1 MIFMCLNLPH
11 ILQSA
16 IYLVSTSLLYPVI
29 VILLGMTAFIV
40 VEIGMFSYEWF
51 ARAGRLK
58 RGGKILEKEKGVKKR
73 FLMRF
78 SKNKKNKPKDLET
91 GVLEVKALIDKDEF
105 EEGINVLRDCTSKR
119 FVYFFLDGLL
129 ALKDKGEDKHKALEI
144 KADTQPAQDCPDMFS
159 INLEKLLQKCDSF
172 ISKRLERTK
181 VLVRLGPM
189 FGLMGT
195 LIPMG
200 PALLAL
206 TRGDVDTLANNLIIA
221 FGTTVVGLLVGAV
234 SYVVYTMRR
243 RWYDDDMNDIK
254 YICEV
259 LFGGE

>member
-1 MIFMCLNLPH
+1 MILSLNLPY

-29 VILLGMTAFIV
+29 IILLGMTAFIV
-40 VEIGMFSYEWF
+40 IEIGMFSCEGL

-58 RGGKILEKEKGVKKR
+58 LKIGD
-73 FLMRF
+73 
-78 SKNKKNKPKDLET
+78 NKPKDLEKS
-91 GVLEVKALIDKDEF
+91 VLETKTLIDKGKFD
-105 EEGINVLRDCTSKR
+105 EGISILMECTLKKR
-119 FVYFFLDGLL
+119 FIHLFLDGLL
-129 ALKDKGEDKHKALEI
+129 ALKDKKEEK
-144 KADTQPAQDCPDMFS
+144 TSQNPDMFS

-172 ISKRLERTK
+172 ITKRLERTK
-181 VLVRLGPM
+181 VMVRLGPM

-221 FGTTVVGLLVGAV
+221 FGTTVVGLLIGAV
-234 SYVVYTMRR
+234 SYIVYTMRR
-243 RWYDDDMNDIK
+243 RWYNDDMNDIK

-259 LFGGE
+259 LFGGEERR

>member
-1 MIFMCLNLPH
+1 MIFMSLNLPH

-29 VILLGMTAFIV
+29 IILLGMTAFIV
-40 VEIGMFSYEWF
+40 VEIGMFSFEWL

-58 RGGKILEKEKGVKKR
+58 RVDTVREKEKGVKKQ

-78 SKNKKNKPKDLET
+78 SKRKNNPKDFET
-91 GVLEVKALIDKDEF
+91 GVLEAKTLIDEDIF
-105 EEGINVLRDCTSKR
+105 EKGISMLRDCTSKR
-119 FVYFFLDGLL
+119 FVYLFLNGLL
-129 ALKDKGEDKHKALEI
+129 VLVEI
-144 KADTQPAQDCPDMFS
+144 KEEKTAQNPGMFS
-159 INLEKLLQKCDSF
+159 INLEKLLQKCDS
-172 ISKRLERTK
+172 SMLKRLERTK
-181 VLVRLGPM
+181 VMVRLGPM

-206 TRGDVDTLANNLIIA
+206 TRGDVETLANNLIIA
-221 FGTTVVGLLVGAV
+221 FGTTVVGLLIGGV
-234 SYVVYTMRR
+234 SYVVYTIRR
-243 RWYDDDMNDIK
+243 RWYDDDMDDIR

-259 LFGGE
+259 LFGGK

>member
-1 MIFMCLNLPH
+1 MILANLPQ
-11 ILQSA
+11 ILQQA

-29 VILLGMTAFIV
+29 IVLLGMAAFIV
-40 VEIGMFSYEWF
+40 VEIGMFSFEGLV
-51 ARAGRLK
+51 RAGRIK
-58 RGGKILEKEKGVKKR
+58 RGDTIKK
-73 FLMRF
+73 RF

-91 GVLEVKALIDKDEF
+91 GVLDVKALIDKDEF

-119 FVYFFLDGLL
+119 FVHLFLDGLL
-129 ALKDKGEDKHKALEI
+129 ALKDKKEEK
-144 KADTQPAQDCPDMFS
+144 TSQNPDMFS

-172 ISKRLERTK
+172 ITKRLERTK
-181 VLVRLGPM
+181 VMVRLGPM

-221 FGTTVVGLLVGAV
+221 FGTTVVGLLIGAV
-234 SYVVYTMRR
+234 SYIVYTMRR

-259 LFGGE
+259 LFGGEERR

>member
-1 MIFMCLNLPH
+1 MIFMSLNLPH

-29 VILLGMTAFIV
+29 LILLGMTAFIV
-40 VEIGMFSYEWF
+40 VEIGMFSCEWF

-58 RGGKILEKEKGVKKR
+58 RGDTIKER
-73 FLMRF
+73 FLMHF

-91 GVLEVKALIDKDEF
+91 GVREVKVLIDKDEF
-105 EEGINVLRDCTSKR
+105 EEGINVLKDCTSKR

-129 ALKDKGEDKHKALEI
+129 ALKDKA
-144 KADTQPAQDCPDMFS
+144 TQPAHDCPDMFS

-181 VLVRLGPM
+181 VMVRLGPM

-234 SYVVYTMRR
+234 SYIIYTMRR
-243 RWYDDDMNDIK
+243 RWYDDDMNDIG

-259 LFGGE
+259 LFGGEK

>member
-1 MIFMCLNLPH
+1 MIFMTLDLPH

-29 VILLGMTAFIV
+29 IILLGMAAFIV
-40 VEIGMFSYEWF
+40 VEIGMFSYEWL

-58 RGGKILEKEKGVKKR
+58 RGG
-73 FLMRF
+73 
-78 SKNKKNKPKDLET
+78 NKPKDLEK
-91 GVLEVKALIDKDEF
+91 GVLETKTLIDKGKF
-105 EEGINVLRDCTSKR
+105 EEGISILMDCTPKR

-129 ALKDKGEDKHKALEI
+129 ALRDKGEDKNKALEI
-144 KADTQPAQDCPDMFS
+144 KAEPPPAQDCPDMFP

-172 ISKRLERTK
+172 IIKRLERTK
-181 VLVRLGPM
+181 VMVRLGPM
-189 FGLMGT
+189 LGLMGT

-234 SYVVYTMRR
+234 SYIVYTIRR

-259 LFGGE
+259 LFGGEK

>member
-1 MIFMCLNLPH
+1 MIFMSLNLPH

-29 VILLGMTAFIV
+29 LILLGMTAFIV
-40 VEIGMFSYEWF
+40 VEIGMFSCEWF

-58 RGGKILEKEKGVKKR
+58 GGDTIKER
-73 FLMRF
+73 FLMHF
-78 SKNKKNKPKDLET
+78 SKTKKNKPKDLET

-105 EEGINVLRDCTSKR
+105 EGGINVLRGFTSKR
-119 FVYFFLDGLL
+119 FVYLFLDGLL
-129 ALKDKGEDKHKALEI
+129 ALKDKKEEKTSQNL
-144 KADTQPAQDCPDMFS
+144 DMFS

-172 ISKRLERTK
+172 ITKRLERTK
-181 VLVRLGPM
+181 VMVRLGPM
-189 FGLMGT
+189 LGLMGT

-234 SYVVYTMRR
+234 SYIIYTMRR
-243 RWYDDDMNDIK
+243 RWYDDDMNDIG

-259 LFGGE
+259 LFGGEK

>member
-1 MIFMCLNLPH
+1 MILANLPQ
-11 ILQSA
+11 ILQQA

-29 VILLGMTAFIV
+29 IILLGMTAFIV
-40 VEIGMFSYEWF
+40 VEIGRFSFEWL

-58 RGGKILEKEKGVKKR
+58 RGGKIPEKEKGVKKR

-78 SKNKKNKPKDLET
+78 SKTKKNKPKDLET

-105 EEGINVLRDCTSKR
+105 EEGINVLKDCTSKR

-129 ALKDKGEDKHKALEI
+129 ALKDKA
-144 KADTQPAQDCPDMFS
+144 TQPAHDCPDMFS

-172 ISKRLERTK
+172 ITKRLERTK
-181 VLVRLGPM
+181 VMVRLGPM
-189 FGLMGT
+189 LGLMGT

-234 SYVVYTMRR
+234 SYIIYTMRR
-243 RWYDDDMNDIK
+243 RWYDDDMNDIG

-259 LFGGE
+259 LFGGEK

>member
-1 MIFMCLNLPH
+1 MILANLPQ
-11 ILQSA
+11 ILQQA

-29 VILLGMTAFIV
+29 ILLLGLTALIIIEV
-40 VEIGMFSYEWF
+40 GTFSFEWL

-58 RGGKILEKEKGVKKR
+58 RADTVREKEKGLKKR

-78 SKNKKNKPKDLET
+78 SKTKKNKPKDLET
-91 GVLEVKALIDKDEF
+91 GVLEAKTLINEDKFD
-105 EEGINVLRDCTSKR
+105 EGINVLIGCTSKR

-129 ALKDKGEDKHKALEI
+129 ALRDKKEEKN
-144 KADTQPAQDCPDMFS
+144 AQNPGMFP
-159 INLEKLLQKCDSF
+159 INLEKLLQKCDSL
-172 ISKRLERTK
+172 ITKRLERTK
-181 VLVRLGPM
+181 VMVRLGPM

-206 TRGDVDTLANNLIIA
+206 TKGDVDTLANNLIIA
-221 FGTTVVGLLVGAV
+221 FGTTVVGLLVGGV
-234 SYVVYTMRR
+234 SYVVYTIRR
-243 RWYDDDMNDIK
+243 RWYDDDMNDIR

-259 LFGGE
+259 LFGGA

>member
-1 MIFMCLNLPH
+1 MIFMSLNLPH

-29 VILLGMTAFIV
+29 IILLGLTALIII
-40 VEIGMFSYEWF
+40 EIGTFSFEWL

-58 RGGKILEKEKGVKKR
+58 RVDTVREKEKGLKKR

-78 SKNKKNKPKDLET
+78 ATTKNRPKDLET
-91 GVLEVKALIDKDEF
+91 GVLETKTVIDKGKF
-105 EEGINVLRDCTSKR
+105 EEGISILMDCTSKR

-129 ALKDKGEDKHKALEI
+129 ALRDKGEDKNKALEI
-144 KADTQPAQDCPDMFS
+144 KAKPQPAQDCPDMFP

-172 ISKRLERTK
+172 IIKRLERTK
-181 VLVRLGPM
+181 VMVRLGPM
-189 FGLMGT
+189 LGLMGT

-234 SYVVYTMRR
+234 SYIIYTMRR

-259 LFGGE
+259 LFGGA